1 VHTVAD
7 RERLR
12 ASLVAAARADARITG
27 AAVTGSGASAGEDEW
42 SDIDLAFGIADPDQL
57 KQALADWTDV
67 MYREHGAVHHVDVV
81 VGATVYRVF
90 LLESTLQVDIAFAPA
105 SEFGAIAPTFR
116 LVFGTSVE
124 RTPQPL
130 PSAAYLIGFGW
141 LYALHARSCIER
153 GKLWQ
158 AEYMVSGARD
168 QVLALAC
175 LRHGHPA
182 VQGRGIDRLPAEVT
196 EPLESALVRGIE
208 RDELRRSFQAA
219 VLGLLEEI
227 RHVDA
232 DLRSRS
238 DSVLKELAGLS
249 PTG

>member
-1 VHTVAD
+1 
-7 RERLR
+7 
-12 ASLVAAARADARITG
+12 
-27 AAVTGSGASAGEDEW
+27 VTGSGASAGEDEW

-124 RTPQPL
+124 RTPQPP

-158 AEYMVSGARD
+158 AEYMVSGIRD

-175 LRHGHPA
+175 LRHGLPA
-182 VQGRGIDRLPAEVT
+182 VQGRGMDRLPAEVT
-196 EPLESALVRGIE
+196 APLEGALVRALE
-208 RDELRRSFQAA
+208 KDDLRRAFGVA
-219 VLGLLEEI
+219 VEGLLEEI
-227 RHVDA
+227 HHSDP
-232 DLRSRS
+232 DLAARTDGPIRG
-238 DSVLKELAGLS
+238 LAGLQS
-249 PTG
+249 G